1 MTEIIR
7 LFDNEEEYNS
17 PTLDK
22 ISHIVYDCMK
32 DVLSQIEDV
41 EKEEGIRIH
50 RRDLHY
56 VLSGEIDNICVSDI
70 IKRQREKQRN
80 NNDTRTNQATH
91 SQRS

>member
-1 MTEIIR
+1 MSKIVR

-22 ISHIVYDCMK
+22 ISHIPSTFMK
-32 DVLSQIEDV
+32 ELLSQIEEV

-56 VLSGEIDNICVSDI
+56 IITGEVDSHCICDI
-70 IKRQREKQRN
+70 LKRSSEISKEK
-80 NNDTRTNQATH
+80 
-91 SQRS
+91 